1 MTKVSAETE
10 QLTAYVENLDNMVAY
25 QSDAIVSKII
35 ANKKTGTVTMFAFDE
50 GQGVSEQSLPFDS
63 VLFITD
69 GEMEITIGDSDP
81 KIVGSDEMV
90 YIPASTA
97 HIVTGSSSFKMFS
110 IMIRS

>member
-1 MTKVSAETE
+1 MTAQNAETE
-10 QLTAYVENLDNMVAY
+10 QLNAYVENLDNMVTY

-69 GEMEITIGDSDP
+69 GEMEISLGEDDP
-81 KIVGSDEMV
+81 KYVGADEMV
-90 YIPASTA
+90 YIPAGTP